1 MPVPFEALL
10 PYAIIVGMF
19 AASGAGLATTKWLQ
33 NDWKTPRHNTDQW
46 DRQSGYNFFAMA
58 HRYLKPALTAKV
70 VMARDAR
77 LTGKHR
83 GQGDS
88 TRAPSGF
95 DLTNPWS
102 AEPRI
107 S

>member
-46 DRQSGYNFFAMA
+46 DRQM
-58 HRYLKPALTAKV
+58 
-70 VMARDAR
+70 MARDAR